1 MHHVVTQ
8 PSGNHLA
15 QLVLRDAAQTDQ
27 NLPDQAVQAPIAFMV
42 LQLQGIADCAG
53 LHDAGVDQGFAQV
66 FSRAGQRMRRA
77 EQLPQR
83 LVARWFKMRAGCR
96 RVGARL

>member
-1 MHHVVTQ
+1 MW
-8 PSGNHLA
+8 LMW
-15 QLVLRDAAQTDQ
+15 LILRHAAQADQ

-66 FSRAGQRMRRA
+66 PSRAGQRMRRA
-77 EQLPQR
+77 ELLPPCP
-83 LVARWFKMRAGCR
+83 VARGFNMRAGCR
-96 RVGARL
+96 RVGARP

>member
-1 MHHVVTQ
+1 MW
-8 PSGNHLA
+8 LMW
-15 QLVLRDAAQTDQ
+15 LILRHAAQADQ

-83 LVARWFKMRAGCR
+83 LVARWFEMRAGCR